1 MSTKKDKFTSKDKI
15 FMKLAINL
23 ASERVGLTGNNP
35 AVGCVITKKD
45 QLISTGQTSLKGK
58 PHAEYNAI
66 KNCKESLK
74 GSSIYISLEPCTHYG
89 KTPPCTNKII
99 KANISKV
106 YYAIDDI
113 DLRTANKAFSI
124 LKKKKIKVKRK
135 LLLNDAK
142 KLYKSYF
149 FIKKST
155 YPFVTGKIACSN
167 DLFISTKNKIITNQF
182 SRNFSHLLRYKNQG
196 ILISSKTL
204 NSDNSMLTCR
214 LNGLERFSPV
224 RLILDKDLSIKT
236 NLKIFK
242 NTKKIKTYIFFNKS
256 NYKKEKLLKK
266 LGAKLLKSD
275 LDFEKKFN
283 INIILKKIKKLGINY
298 LLVEGGN
305 KLTLSFVKNR
315 LFNEFYLFKSN
326 MKLGSKGKIDISK
339 ILRKLNYIFKYK
351 KKINT
356 YLDKDELLNYY

>member
-1 MSTKKDKFTSKDKI
+1 MSLKKDSFNSSDRKYMQF
-15 FMKLAINL
+15 AINL
-23 ASERVGLTGNNP
+23 ANNQKPLTGTNP
-35 AVGCVITKKD
+35 PVGCVIVKNKKI
-45 QLISTGQTSLKGK
+45 ISYGATNINGR
-58 PHAEYNAI
+58 PHAEIITLN
-66 KNCKESLK
+66 KNKKENS
-74 GSSIYISLEPCTHYG
+74 GSTMYLTLEPCTHYG

-124 LKKKKIKVKRK
+124 LKKKKIKVKKK
-135 LLLNDAK
+135 LLINDAK

-275 LDFEKKFN
+275 LDFEKKLN
-283 INIILKKIKKLGINY
+283 LNIILKKIKKLGINY